1 MFRVYLALMIAFVTG
16 IFGVATAPSA
26 RADESAVYEVTS
38 SDIATADVEY
48 SDITGQNAQQ
58 HVPLPWRIV
67 VTVAHA
73 RSNDTAVNAKWPKE
87 KSKWLTV
94 RIYSRGS
101 LMCEK
106 TRDTGDL
113 TCYGDTDH
121 R

>member
-1 MFRVYLALMIAFVTG
+1 MVRIHLAGMATLITGVCVIAG
-16 IFGVATAPSA
+16 APAA
-26 RADESAVYEVTS
+26 RASDLVVYEVTS
-38 SDIATADVEY
+38 SDIAAADVEY
-48 SDITGQNAQQ
+48 TDLGGQNAQQ
-58 HVPLPWRIV
+58 QVPLPWRINA
-67 VTVAHA
+67 TVATA
-73 RSNDTAVNAKWPKE
+73 RSNDTVVNAKWAKE

-101 LMCEK
+101 LLCEK

>member
-1 MFRVYLALMIAFVTG
+1 MVRIHPAITSALITG
-16 IFGVATAPSA
+16 ISAVAMAPAA
-26 RADESAVYEVTS
+26 RADDGVLYEIIS
-38 SDIATADVEY
+38 NDIATANVEY
-48 SDITGQNAQQ
+48 SDLSGQHAQQ
-58 HVPLPWRIV
+58 QVPLPWRTV
-67 VTVAHA
+67 VTVANA
-73 RSNDTAVNAKWPKE
+73 RSNDTVVSAKWPKE